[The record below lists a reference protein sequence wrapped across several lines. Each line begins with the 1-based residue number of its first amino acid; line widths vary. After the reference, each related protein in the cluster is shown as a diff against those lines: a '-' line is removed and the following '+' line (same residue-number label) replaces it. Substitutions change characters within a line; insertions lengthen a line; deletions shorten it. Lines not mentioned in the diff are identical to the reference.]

1 MLRYLPLLLV
11 LALWI
16 YAFIDCLNT
25 PENEVRHLPKVV
37 WVIIVLLFGEV
48 LIGPIAWLVA
58 GRPRRT
64 AAGPGA
70 SGRRGGWVAPD
81 DNPDFLKS
89 IKDEPA
95 PSQSEQDDALLKDWE
110 ADLRRREEELKRRE
124 REDDES

>member
-48 LIGPIAWLVA
+48 LVGPVAWLVA
-58 GRPRRT
+58 GRPRRNG
-64 AAGPGA
+64 AGHE
-70 SGRRGGWVAPD
+70 RRRAEWVAPD
-81 DNPDFLKS
+81 DNPEFLKS
-89 IKDEPA
+89 LKDEKDPKA
-95 PSQSEQDDALLKDWE
+95 TDDAE
-110 ADLRRREEELKRRE
+110 ERRRRE
-124 REDDES
+124 REDDDI